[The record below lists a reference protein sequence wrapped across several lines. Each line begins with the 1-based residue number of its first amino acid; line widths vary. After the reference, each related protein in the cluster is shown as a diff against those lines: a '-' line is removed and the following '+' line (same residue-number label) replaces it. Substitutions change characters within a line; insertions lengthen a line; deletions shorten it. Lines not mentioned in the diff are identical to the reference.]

1 MCWEVAIPLAA
12 GVATS
17 VAGSALTNQ
26 SEQSSAQNTA
36 NVRNAVLEN
45 TLKLNDGLSKDA
57 EGVLSSRLAQV
68 QPAAVA
74 SQQDLLTGSRQKA
87 INANLPTINPTNMP
101 GAADSSTLVKSAI
114 AKALQEAMD
123 QSDATAAAQ
132 AKLGGYGDLF
142 LSQGLQND
150 NAARYIDTDI
160 QDAKQNNDLLPQEQ
174 DLAANE
180 NYQPISPIGG
190 ILTGVGNS
198 VAAAAG
204 AGKLTNT
211 GWYSGGGSTG

>member
-26 SEQSSAQNTA
+26 SEQSSAQHTA
-36 NVRNAVLEN
+36 DVRNAVLDN
-45 TLKLNDGLSKDA
+45 TLKLNKGLSDDA

-68 QPAAVA
+68 QPAAV
-74 SQQDLLTGSRQKA
+74 SGQQQLLTDNRHNA
-87 INANLPTINPTNMP
+87 INANLPAINPTNMP
-101 GAADSSTLVKSAI
+101 GAADGSTLVKSAI

-132 AKLGGYGDLF
+132 AKLGGFGDLF

-150 NAARYIDTDI
+150 NAARYIDTDV
-160 QDAKQNNDLLPQEQ
+160 QDAKQNNTLLPQEQ
-174 DLAANE
+174 DLAANQD
-180 NYQPISPIGG
+180 YQPISPIGG

-211 GWYSGGGSTG
+211 GWYNGGGSTG